1 MSETQMVLTAVGPD
15 RPGIVQAISSAI
27 YESGANIED
36 SRMAVLAG
44 DFALIVLF
52 SGSPDSVEK
61 VTASGRDLEKKL
73 DFNIHFRPAT
83 PGRKEQEQTVFS
95 LSVIGPDQPGIV
107 NRISSILAE
116 NGVNVESLESRYTA
130 AAFSGAPLFEVRAE
144 VALRDAAGADVL
156 EKALGPACEDMNLSL
171 DLKKA

>member
-61 VTASGRDLEKKL
+61 V
-73 DFNIHFRPAT
+73 
-83 PGRKEQEQTVFS
+83 
-95 LSVIGPDQPGIV
+95 
-107 NRISSILAE
+107 
-116 NGVNVESLESRYTA
+116 
-130 AAFSGAPLFEVRAE
+130 RAE
-144 VALRDAAGADVL
+144 VRLEDAAKADVL